1 MKTIKSK
8 MGTMYYERTK
18 EKNAGFDYVLLD
30 SNKEFISNIIEK
42 NTINAIKE
50 CDHPN
55 MLFSEIL
62 GEFVCYAQSKED
74 LVDEVNSVIK
84 EDNEKF
90 EYNDPLLSLED
101 LEDNGYYNQIGVWH
115 IFFMN

>member
-1 MKTIKSK
+1 MRTIESK

-18 EKNAGFDYVLLD
+18 EKNPGFTYVLLD
-30 SNKEFISNIIEK
+30 SNKEFISNIIDK
-42 NTINAIKE
+42 DTIKAIKE

-55 MLFSEIL
+55 MLFAEIL

-74 LVDEVNSVIK
+74 LVDEINSVIK
-84 EDNEKF
+84 ENNEKYG
-90 EYNDPLLSLED
+90 YNDMLFSLEE
-101 LEDNGYYNQIGVWH
+101 LEGNCYYNQIGVWH